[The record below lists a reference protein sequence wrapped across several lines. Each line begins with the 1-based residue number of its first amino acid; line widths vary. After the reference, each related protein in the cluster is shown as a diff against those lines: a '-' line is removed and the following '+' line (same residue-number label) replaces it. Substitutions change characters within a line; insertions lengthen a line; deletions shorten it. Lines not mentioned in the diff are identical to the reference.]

1 MKADRGFDG
10 GDDGGG
16 PEDLRTILR
25 QWRAPA
31 PSPEIEEELRRTFR
45 RRRSSGRRRVW
56 LALAASLLVVAALAL
71 LLNESMRAPGRLAER
86 PTPPLVSSPAPPPPV
101 APERAA
107 IPGPAHATPA
117 PAKRSPKVP
126 LPRNEVIVEPG
137 QAELLAELARQWRN
151 VRQAGPGLSLPRIE
165 VLPADAPPSA
175 ILQAQAKD
183 EVPEYRTRW
192 KDVES
197 EWPFA
202 HWAL

>member
-25 QWRAPA
+25 QWSVPA
-31 PSPEIEEELRRTFR
+31 PSSELEEELRRTFR
-45 RRRSSGRRRVW
+45 RGRSSRRRRVW
-56 LALAASLLVVAALAL
+56 LTVAASLLIVAALAL
-71 LLNESMRAPGRLAER
+71 LLHDSTRAPVRLAER
-86 PTPPLVSSPAPPPPV
+86 PTPPLVSSPAPPSPA
-101 APERAA
+101 APKRTA
-107 IPGPAHATPA
+107 IQGSVQVPPA
-117 PAKRSPKVP
+117 PAKRSPTVRP
-126 LPRNEVIVEPG
+126 ARNEVVVEPG

-151 VRQAGPGLSLPRIE
+151 ARQAGPGLSLPRIE

-175 ILQAQAKD
+175 ILQAQARD